1 MKVMNER
8 SKVRIAI
15 EYEKLR
21 DIQVEALTNNLYDM
35 MFIFV
40 NFITVLIEIWG
51 VLVIVVAL
59 GKEIYTTIF
68 KFNFNYLSINK
79 DNSLNASLA
88 SALEVL
94 LAAEILKTITITDYT
109 NLFIIAALI
118 ILRIAITLLL
128 VWGTSSKNGE

>member
-1 MKVMNER
+1 
-8 SKVRIAI
+8 
-15 EYEKLR
+15 
-21 DIQVEALTNNLYDM
+21 M
-35 MFIFV
+35 MFTFV

-59 GKEIYTTIF
+59 GKEIYTTVF

-79 DNSLNASLA
+79 DNRLNVSLA
-88 SALEVL
+88 IVLEVII
-94 LAAEILKTITITDYT
+94 AAEILKTITITDYT
-109 NLFIIAALI
+109 NLIIIAALI

>member
-1 MKVMNER
+1 M
-8 SKVRIAI
+8 
-15 EYEKLR
+15 
-21 DIQVEALTNNLYDM
+21 EALTNNLYDL
-35 MFIFV
+35 MFTFV

-51 VLVIVVAL
+51 VLVIVIAL

-88 SALEVL
+88 SAFEVL

-109 NLFIIAALI
+109 NLIIIAALI

-128 VWGTSSKNGE
+128 VWGTATKNGEH

>member
-1 MKVMNER
+1 M
-8 SKVRIAI
+8 
-15 EYEKLR
+15 
-21 DIQVEALTNNLYDM
+21 EALTNNLYDM

-109 NLFIIAALI
+109 NLFIITALI

-128 VWGTSSKNGE
+128 VWGTSSKNGEQ